1 MTTLRG
7 ARESLG
13 ATLTAALSGSYMV
26 MDFEPKPGGLTKPT
40 YVTLGAAGI
49 TPTEYQIAVRCY
61 SDTSKGSLDVA
72 LDRVQDM
79 VDAVEG
85 AMPSSIPRGNWT
97 LEWDELQNAY
107 VGTLIAEFPRDDF

>member
-13 ATLTAALSGSYMV
+13 TTLTSALTYSVLDY
-26 MDFEPKPGGLTKPT
+26 EPKPGGLTKPT

-49 TPTEYQIAVRCY
+49 TPFDYQIAVRCY
-61 SDTSKGSLDVA
+61 SDTSKGDLDGA

-79 VDAVEG
+79 IQAVEN
-85 AMPSSIPRGNWT
+85 AFPVQVPRGNWQ

-107 VGTLIAEFPRDDF
+107 VGTFIASFPRDDF

>member
-7 ARESLG
+7 AREALG
-13 ATLTAALSGSYMV
+13 TTLTAALTYSVLDY
-26 MDFEPKPGGLTKPT
+26 EPKPGGLTKPT

-49 TPTEYQIAVRCY
+49 GPFDYQIAIRCY
-61 SDTSKGSLDVA
+61 SDTSKGDLDVS

-79 VDAVEG
+79 IQAVED
-85 AMPSSIPRGNWT
+85 ALPSSVPRGNWQ

-107 VGTLIAEFPRDDF
+107 VGTLLAQYPRDDF